1 MKTNCKL
8 ALAVLAGVLIS
19 IAGARLIHAQQVKRP
34 PAYVIAEVEVT
45 DPVTLKKY
53 SEKAPQIVAS
63 FDGHY
68 VIRGGKIEALE
79 GEAPKG
85 FIVVIGFDSVE
96 KARAWYDSPD
106 YAVIRPFA
114 KKNTGSTVP
123 HPPENYS
130 FRRLIRSS
138 RGHRYRLR
146 RQLVLVSFAEP
157 HAEEPIDQ

>member
-8 ALAVLAGVLIS
+8 VLAMLAGVLIS
-19 IAGARLIHAQQVKRP
+19 IAGARLIHAQQVKTP

-53 SEKAPQIVAS
+53 SEKAPQIMAS

-68 VIRGGKIEALE
+68 VVRGGKIQPLE

-106 YAVIRPFA
+106 YKAIR
-114 KKNTGSTVP
+114 G
-123 HPPENYS
+123 
-130 FRRLIRSS
+130 FRQSATHSRL
-138 RGHRYRLR
+138 L
-146 RQLVLVSFAEP
+146 LAEGVAP
-157 HAEEPIDQ
+157 Q